1 MNHYISIAEDFI
13 TSHRKKI
20 VTGIWIAL
28 SVVVIATT
36 ALLFLYNMPKDVYS
50 AVKACD
56 LFTPAEAQD
65 LLGDKVISIDT
76 PEPVITD
83 DTATSKCS
91 YTDSNPAKGSL
102 KLIAIAVRS
111 GLNTKGVE
119 LNKTDFTAN
128 KPSENTELVKNL
140 GDSAYFNKELGQLNI
155 LDGRQWIKL
164 SYGVGGTPQNNT
176 LDDAV
181 KFAKKVLN

>member
-1 MNHYISIAEDFI
+1 MNHYISVAEDFI

-20 VTGIWIAL
+20 ITSTWIAL
-28 SVVVIATT
+28 GVVVIATT
-36 ALLFLYNMPKDVYS
+36 ALLFLYNIPKDAYQP
-50 AVKACD
+50 VKACD

-76 PEPVITD
+76 PEPVITE

-91 YTDSNPAKGSL
+91 YTDNNPNKSRMML
-102 KLIAIAVRS
+102 VAIAVRS
-111 GLNTKGVE
+111 GLNTKGID
-119 LNKTDFTAN
+119 LNKADFTAN
-128 KPSENTELVKNL
+128 KPSKNTEPVKNL

-164 SYGVGGTPQNNT
+164 SYGTGETPQDNT
-176 LDDAV
+176 LDDVV
-181 KFAKKVLN
+181 KLAKKVLN